1 MVTRTR
7 RGPCHRVCPYYM
19 SRDNLSRADV
29 IFAPYNYLVDPA
41 TRKAQGIDI
50 SNSVIIFDEAHNLES
65 SFGDVASF
73 ELTGQDLAL
82 CLAELDKCAIILEN
96 SPVIVGAELTLDDVV
111 RLKSMPYG
119 CDCGSAWLLWLTS
132 RCFDRF
138 GPAHD

>member
-1 MVTRTR
+1 MRTRTR
-7 RGPCHRVCPYYM
+7 RGPRHRVCPYYM
-19 SRDNLSRADV
+19 SRDNLGRADV

-82 CLAELDKCAIILEN
+82 CLAELDKCAVILEN
-96 SPVIVGAELTLDDVV
+96 SPGIVGAELTLDDVV
-111 RLKSMPYG
+111 RLKSAACT
-119 CDCGSAWLLWLTS
+119 CDRGGAWAL
-132 RCFDRF
+132 
-138 GPAHD
+138 